1 MFCSVTITIL
11 IHCSFIL
18 PIMFIIEVTSVAWN
32 LGLFSRFTE
41 NIGQRIYENTPNES
55 CKDTLICYVK
65 FKRITAFFG
74 KLNWAVRTVQFTTDN
89 TVFIYTWEFI
99 PEIYC
104 PQLVLINKPKQ
115 KKNKEQTWLGRGR
128 SESWQSLHTR
138 DRLKWYFIFTVASFR
153 TKNSLNQPEN
163 GAFIYTIARLKF
175 ICYAT
180 RNILVCI
187 KIWQWVRRN
196 ALIRLISVLR
206 ETHAPWV
213 QRLVINTLI
222 LKTGHIKN
230 LPTRSTC
237 PLNIG

>member
-115 KKNKEQTWLGRGR
+115 KKNKPGFEEAEVNLDNPCT
-128 SESWQSLHTR
+128 
-138 DRLKWYFIFTVASFR
+138 
-153 TKNSLNQPEN
+153 PEIVWS
-163 GAFIYTIARLKF
+163 G
-175 ICYAT
+175 
-180 RNILVCI
+180 
-187 KIWQWVRRN
+187 
-196 ALIRLISVLR
+196 
-206 ETHAPWV
+206 
-213 QRLVINTLI
+213 TLSPLWPVFG
-222 LKTGHIKN
+222 LKTVWIN
-230 LPTRSTC
+230 LKMVPSFIRS
-237 PLNIG
+237 LD

>member
-89 TVFIYTWEFI
+89 TVFIYT
-99 PEIYC
+99 
-104 PQLVLINKPKQ
+104 
-115 KKNKEQTWLGRGR
+115 
-128 SESWQSLHTR
+128 R

-175 ICYAT
+175 NCYAT

-196 ALIRLISVLR
+196 ALINKTYLSTARK
-206 ETHAPWV
+206 APTMSSTAGN
-213 QRLVINTLI
+213 QRFN
-222 LKTGHIKN
+222 IKN
-230 LPTRSTC
+230 WTH
-237 PLNIG
+237 